1 MGSPS
6 IPAAPAAP
14 DYGAANRE
22 AITTDISTLPLRN
35 KINQAAQLGQKV
47 TYQDPVTGEEKTAD
61 FTGMGNAAAAQQAA
75 QILAQSNADI
85 QRQQLQLRQE
95 LGTANARQTAAELR
109 AADPGG
115 YAARQALTDKVTTE
129 FAGAPDYAAY
139 VRDNGDLAATYE
151 KETGKKLT
159 DGDAAAAAE
168 WGKKHYETYGQAE
181 GRQLKRTAVDGSQID
196 TDTSAAKLNDRVR
209 GLAGSIP
216 DGSNRLGSIYDQA
229 TRIDTGATDRST
241 EDLGRLFDQARDEYS
256 LGTKLDPDTER
267 ELLNQTRAG
276 QAARGNFLGD
286 AAAVAEAT
294 TLGQAGQA
302 MKQQRLNNLLD
313 VQNRYFGQTGTL
325 RNEGRS
331 AESAKLGLLSGLAG
345 QDFAQGNTTYG
356 NKLGSLQLENS
367 LNAQQLAENRN
378 TRNENYARDQQRLAN
393 ASAMI
398 LGQPVTNQ
406 FGSLQ
411 SAQNGAVGAAQ
422 PINYSQ
428 AGQLNQNAGQQGASF
443 AQGNYGTQ
451 AGIWGQQANIASQG
465 NPWMA
470 LAGNVLGGA
479 AGGFGA
485 GAGKSLGSLWG

>member
-14 DYGAANRE
+14 DYAAANRE

-35 KINQAAQLGQKV
+35 KLNQAAQLGQKV

-61 FTGMGNAAAAQQAA
+61 FTGMGNAAAAEQAA
-75 QILAQSNADI
+75 TILAQTNANV
-85 QRQQLQLRQE
+85 QRQQLALRQE

-109 AADPGG
+109 AADPGA
-115 YAARQALTDKVTTE
+115 YATRQALTEKLTNE
-129 FAGAPDYAAY
+129 FAGAPDFAAY
-139 VRDNGDLAATYE
+139 VRDNGDLAAAYE
-151 KETGKKLT
+151 QETGKKLT
-159 DGDAAAAAE
+159 DGDAASAAE
-168 WGKKHYETYGQAE
+168 WGKRHYDTYGQAE
-181 GRQLKRTAVDGSQID
+181 GRELKRTTPANSQIE
-196 TDTSAAKLNDRVR
+196 TDTSAARLNDRVR
-209 GLAGSIP
+209 GLAGTIP
-216 DGSNRLGSIYDQA
+216 DGSDRLGSIYDQA
-229 TRIDTGATDRST
+229 TRIDTGASDRST
-241 EDLGRLFDQARDEYS
+241 EDLGRLFDQARDEYA
-256 LGTKLDPDTER
+256 LGSKLDPDSER
-267 ELLNQTRAG
+267 ELLNQARAG
-276 QAARGNFLGD
+276 QVARGNYLGD

-302 MKQQRLNNLLD
+302 MKQQRLANLLD
-313 VQNRYFGQTGTL
+313 VQGRYFGQTGTL

-345 QDFAQGNTTYG
+345 QDFSQGNTTYG
-356 NKLGSLQLENS
+356 NKLGNLQLENS
-367 LNAQQLAENRN
+367 LNAQQLAENRA

-393 ASAMI
+393 ASSMV
-398 LGQPVTNQ
+398 LGQPISNQ

-411 SAQNGAVGAAQ
+411 GAQNGAVGAAQ
-422 PINYSQ
+422 PIAYSQ

-443 AQGNYGTQ
+443 AQGNFGTQ
-451 AGIWGQQANIASQG
+451 AGMWNTQANIASQG

-485 GAGKSLGSLWG
+485 GAGKALGSLWG